1 MLGLISNQQ
10 RSAYCLLVAFGCA
23 WLLAANVSAQ
33 TTAFTYQGRLT
44 DGGTPANG
52 NYDLQFTLWD
62 SASGGSQIGSTQAL
76 PAVQVSGGV
85 FAVTLDFGANAFP
98 GANRFLEISARLSG
112 ANSFTLLLPR
122 QSITSTPYA
131 VRSGNAT
138 LADTATNATQLGGVG
153 ASQYVQTNDSRLTD
167 SRSPTAGSSN
177 YIQNT
182 TNYQSSSNF
191 NISGNGTASGT
202 LSGSVVNAA
211 NEFDL
216 GGNAVLRAGGF
227 FNTFVGFSAGPV
239 NTAGISNTFVGV
251 SAGVANTT
259 GSSNTVVGYVAGF
272 HNTTGDENNFFG
284 ADAGF
289 SNTTGGHNS
298 FFGFNAG
305 GLNTTGGHN
314 SFFGEDAGFSNATVN
329 KLTFI
334 GDFADLGIANLT
346 NATALGANARVDCS
360 NCLVLGSIN
369 GVNSAAADTFVGIGT
384 TTPAAKLQ
392 VSGGAILMDNNQGLY
407 LKNTGGAQKR
417 VLLAD
422 TSNILRLGSGGSLG
436 FDQVRFDLRTPGTV
450 LTMLSNGSVGVGTT
464 NPDQL
469 LSVNWNASKVGGG
482 S

>member
-1 MLGLISNQQ
+1 MRSN
-10 RSAYCLLVAFGCA
+10 RSRFGCRHA
-23 WLLAANVSAQ
+23 ILLLLIALLLSFSSGRALAQ

-76 PAVQVSGGV
+76 PAVQVSSGV
-85 FAVTLDFGANAFP
+85 FTVTLDFGANAFP

-112 ANSFTLLLPR
+112 ASSFTLLLPR

-211 NEFDL
+211 NEFEL

-239 NTAGISNTFVGV
+239 RNGNAIISRQLEDRRKRAGSPRETLSTAMGRT
-251 SAGVANTT
+251 
-259 GSSNTVVGYVAGF
+259 
-272 HNTTGDENNFFG
+272 
-284 ADAGF
+284 
-289 SNTTGGHNS
+289 
-298 FFGFNAG
+298 
-305 GLNTTGGHN
+305 
-314 SFFGEDAGFSNATVN
+314 
-329 KLTFI
+329 
-334 GDFADLGIANLT
+334 
-346 NATALGANARVDCS
+346 
-360 NCLVLGSIN
+360 LGSRSRRRS
-369 GVNSAAADTFVGIGT
+369 SA
-384 TTPAAKLQ
+384 
-392 VSGGAILMDNNQGLY
+392 
-407 LKNTGGAQKR
+407 
-417 VLLAD
+417 
-422 TSNILRLGSGGSLG
+422 
-436 FDQVRFDLRTPGTV
+436 
-450 LTMLSNGSVGVGTT
+450 
-464 NPDQL
+464 
-469 LSVNWNASKVGGG
+469 
-482 S
+482 